1 MYKELFAF
9 LSKRGKID
17 VCISSLF
24 FTLYGLSSVGMLLT
38 VFSILFKIAAGTDV
52 QGLYGAFATLI
63 GLIVFKGFCNMIA
76 DLKKHGAGFDV
87 VQQIRERMIVKLKLF
102 SLGFY
107 TNERLGEL
115 NTILHKD
122 VDNMFMVVDHI

>member
-38 VFSILFKIAAGTDV
+38 VFSILFKIAAV
-52 QGLYGAFATLI
+52 QYRFAVSSLNFFFVFMSNP
-63 GLIVFKGFCNMIA
+63 IVPFLRACIFRL
-76 DLKKHGAGFDV
+76 D
-87 VQQIRERMIVKLKLF
+87 
-102 SLGFY
+102 FY
-107 TNERLGEL
+107 VM
-115 NTILHKD
+115 HH
-122 VDNMFMVVDHI
+122 FFFA

>member
-38 VFSILFKIAAGTDV
+38 VFSMLFTIAAGTNV

-63 GLIVFKGFCNMIA
+63 GLAI
-76 DLKKHGAGFDV
+76 
-87 VQQIRERMIVKLKLF
+87 
-102 SLGFY
+102 
-107 TNERLGEL
+107 
-115 NTILHKD
+115 
-122 VDNMFMVVDHI
+122 

>member
-63 GLIVFKGFCNMIA
+63 GLVVFKGLCNMIA
-76 DLKKHGAGFDV
+76 DLKKA
-87 VQQIRERMIVKLKLF
+87 R
-102 SLGFY
+102 S
-107 TNERLGEL
+107 RLGCGKA
-115 NTILHKD
+115 NTGADDCKAEA
-122 VDNMFMVVDHI
+122 V